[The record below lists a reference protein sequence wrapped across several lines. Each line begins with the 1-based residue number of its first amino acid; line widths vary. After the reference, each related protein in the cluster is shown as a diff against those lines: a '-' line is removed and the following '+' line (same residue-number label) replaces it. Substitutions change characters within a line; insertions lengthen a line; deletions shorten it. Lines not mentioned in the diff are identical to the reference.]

1 MAINNIDSQ
10 FAAARAEVRA
20 LIKHCKGDT
29 NIGGRSI
36 EVLQSIVDTRDAIQN
51 DSYKSSESFH
61 RYPLDVRDR
70 PLHADDEPTNL
81 NFQTFK
87 ELEDNEEMRQTDRL
101 CFGGYPTL
109 TKPDFNL
116 SAGLDKKTCK
126 L

>member
-10 FAAARAEVRA
+10 FAAARTEVRA
-20 LIKHCKGDT
+20 LIKHCKADT

-36 EVLQSIVDTRDAIQN
+36 DVLQSIVDTLDAIQN
-51 DSYKSSESFH
+51 DSYDHPTSFDRHPQSS
-61 RYPLDVRDR
+61 
-70 PLHADDEPTNL
+70 AD
-81 NFQTFK
+81 K
-87 ELEDNEEMRQTDRL
+87 MRQTDRL
-101 CFGGYPTL
+101 CFGTSIYLPSNDEDPPTL

>member
-10 FAAARAEVRA
+10 FAAARAEVRS
-20 LIKHCKGDT
+20 LIKHCKADT

-36 EVLQSIVDTRDAIQN
+36 DVLQSIVDTLDAIQN
-51 DSYKSSESFH
+51 DSYDHPTSFDRHPQSS
-61 RYPLDVRDR
+61 
-70 PLHADDEPTNL
+70 AD
-81 NFQTFK
+81 K
-87 ELEDNEEMRQTDRL
+87 MRQTDRL
-101 CFGGYPTL
+101 CFGTSIYLPSDDEDPPTL